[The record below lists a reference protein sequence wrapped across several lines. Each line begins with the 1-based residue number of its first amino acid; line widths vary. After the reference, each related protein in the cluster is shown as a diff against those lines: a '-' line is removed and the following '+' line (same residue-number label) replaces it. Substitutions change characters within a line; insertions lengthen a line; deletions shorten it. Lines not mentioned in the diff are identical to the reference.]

1 AHSAE
6 TATLGGDGAG
16 VGRGTGGGG
25 ACGAERLR
33 LVRMEPADIQGD
45 LTEVLLSAAQIH
57 ERIAELCREIERD
70 YEGRELLLVG
80 VLKGAVM
87 VMADVSRELRRH
99 IEMDWMAVSSYG
111 AGTQSSGVVRIL
123 KDLDTD
129 LTGRDVLI
137 VEDIIDSGLTLSWLR
152 ENLESRG
159 AASVEICALLRKP
172 EAAKIDVDVKYVGF
186 DIPNHFV
193 VGYGLDY
200 AERYRNL
207 RAVGILSP
215 AVYS

>member
-1 AHSAE
+1 
-6 TATLGGDGAG
+6 
-16 VGRGTGGGG
+16 
-25 ACGAERLR
+25 
-33 LVRMEPADIQGD
+33 MEPADIQGD
-45 LTEVLLSAAQIH
+45 LTEVLLSEAQIH
-57 ERIAELCREIERD
+57 DRIAELCRQIERD

-172 EAAKIDVDVKYVGF
+172 EAAKVDVDVKYVGF
-186 DIPNHFV
+186 EIPNHFV

-200 AERYRNL
+200 AEKYRNL
-207 RAVGILSP
+207 RAVGILAP
-215 AVYS
+215 HVYS